1 MPDLLKKTSPEPRQ
15 VYSDTDVTEIVEN
28 ASLFLDQAVQY
39 QELMMMYD
47 CAIKEVRT
55 KLEVLNSEFS
65 VRYQRNPI
73 EFISSRI
80 KKPVSIVR
88 KMRQRGLPLTFSS
101 LEQNLNDVAGIR
113 VICSFIDDIYAVA
126 DMLIRQDDVTLLEK
140 KDYIKSPKENGYRS
154 LHLIVEIPVFFSD
167 HKRDMKVEVQ
177 IRTISNIKNPSRMK
191 KKSSKS
197 CGNAP
202 IPSLPPT
209 PECFRSGTGFTLP
222 PTGKPPK
229 KTIRSYAMKK
239 FKSPSDT
246 DSPQK
251 MKGADMPTDDEL
263 YYLAELFKI
272 FGDQTRIK
280 ILYTL
285 LDGEMCVQDIADSI
299 GMSQSSVSH
308 QLRVLKQ
315 SQLVK
320 FRRDGRTIYYAL
332 ADQHVCTIMNQGL
345 EHIQE

>member
-1 MPDLLKKTSPEPRQ
+1 MPDLLKKTSPEPLQ

-177 IRTISNIKNPSRMK
+177 IRTIAMDFWASLEHQLKY
-191 KKSSKS
+191 KKSIEDEEEIIKELRECADTIAATDARMLSIRNRIHTSPNREAAKEDD
-197 CGNAP
+197 P
-202 IPSLPPT
+202 I
-209 PECFRSGTGFTLP
+209 
-222 PTGKPPK
+222 
-229 KTIRSYAMKK
+229 IRY
-239 FKSPSDT
+239 
-246 DSPQK
+246 
-251 MKGADMPTDDEL
+251 E
-263 YYLAELFKI
+263 KI
-272 FGDQTRIK
+272 QIPFG
-280 ILYTL
+280 
-285 LDGEMCVQDIADSI
+285 
-299 GMSQSSVSH
+299 H
-308 QLRVLKQ
+308 
-315 SQLVK
+315 
-320 FRRDGRTIYYAL
+320 
-332 ADQHVCTIMNQGL
+332 
-345 EHIQE
+345 